1 MASQSRDAA
10 IVGIYELPE
19 RKVAGLS
26 PLQIKAEC
34 AAKALA
40 DAGLTW
46 SDVDAIYDAG
56 EAGGG
61 MAVAEYFGLHPRVMD
76 TTGVGGS
83 SYEFHA
89 AHARRDIAAGRANVA
104 LLTYGSIQA
113 SAATRRDTGAG
124 GGGGGVPDP
133 DSNMGRPWGQTLISM
148 YALAAQRHMHEF
160 GTTSEQLAEIATATR
175 AHAMRNPQ
183 AVKAMEDLLFRDIRE
198 TTVEDV
204 VTSRMIAT
212 PLRLLDCCMVS
223 DGGGAVVIAS
233 PEVAR
238 GCAKPPVWIIG
249 AGEAIGLSAR
259 TAATSRRARGRS
271 PRRSRSARRA
281 SAPDEIDIAMVYD
294 SFTITVL
301 MLLED
306 LGFCAKGEGGAWV
319 EGGRLRWDHARR
331 PGAQHRRRR
340 PLLEPPRHARH
351 LPAAGGGPAVAR
363 RVHVAGG
370 GRGAGRRPRQRRP
383 TGEPALGRHDRAGT
397 GLGRTAM
404 TDATRPLPSLAD
416 PDTGPFWQATKAHE
430 LRYQVCDDCNTVVFY
445 PRRHCTGCVG
455 GALSWRTSKGEG
467 AIYSYSVVQLS
478 RHPFFG
484 QKIPYA
490 VALIDLDEGF
500 RMLSSVVGVD
510 GSGGGV
516 ERGPARRVGVGGPR
530 RSRDPPLPPGLAARA
545 SVERKRDGDR
555 SGAEGARLHVAE
567 WAGRE
572 RARWRATRAGG

>member
-26 PLQIKAEC
+26 KLQIKAEC

-104 LLTYGSIQA
+104 LLTYGSTQA
-113 SAATRRDTGAG
+113 SGGGRGG

-133 DSNMGRPWGQTLISM
+133 DSNMARPWGQTLISM
-148 YALAAQRHMHEF
+148 YAMAAQRHMHEY

-183 AVKAMEDLLFRDIRE
+183 AVKAMEVLLFRDIRE

-204 VTSRMIAT
+204 VTSRMIAN
-212 PLRLLDCCMVS
+212 PLHLLDCCMVS
-223 DGGGAVVIAS
+223 DGGGAVIIAS
-233 PEVAR
+233 PDVAR

-249 AGEAIGLSAR
+249 AGEAIGYRENGGDITTSAGAQ
-259 TAATSRRARGRS
+259 AAPIAFGEAGVR
-271 PRRSRSARRA
+271 
-281 SAPDEIDIAMVYD
+281 PDEIDIAMVYD

-319 EGGRLRWDHARR
+319 EGGRLRWDQA
-331 PGAQHRRRR
+331 
-340 PLLEPPRHARH
+340 
-351 LPAAGGGPAVAR
+351 GGPALNTD
-363 RVHVAGG
+363 GG
-370 GRGAGRRPRQRRP
+370 GLSSNHPGMRGIFLLLEAARQLR
-383 TGEPALGRHDRAGT
+383 GEST
-397 GLGRTAM
+397 
-404 TDATRPLPSLAD
+404 S
-416 PDTGPFWQATKAHE
+416 
-430 LRYQVCDDCNTVVFY
+430 QV
-445 PRRHCTGCVG
+445 
-455 GALSWRTSKGEG
+455 EG
-467 AIYSYSVVQLS
+467 AAL
-478 RHPFFG
+478 
-484 QKIPYA
+484 A
-490 VALIDLDEGF
+490 VAHGNGGQLANQH
-500 RMLSSVVGVD
+500 
-510 GSGGGV
+510 SGGTIV
-516 ERGPARRVGVGGPR
+516 LAR
-530 RSRDPPLPPGLAARA
+530 D
-545 SVERKRDGDR
+545 
-555 SGAEGARLHVAE
+555 
-567 WAGRE
+567 
-572 RARWRATRAGG
+572 

>member
-46 SDVDAIYDAG
+46 SDVDALYDAG

-61 MAVAEYFGLHPRVMD
+61 MSVAEYFGLHPRVMD

-148 YALAAQRHMHEF
+148 YAMAAQRHMHEF

-249 AGEAIGLSAR
+249 AGEAIGYRENGGDITTSAG
-259 TAATSRRARGRS
+259 AQ
-271 PRRSRSARRA
+271 
-281 SAPDEIDIAMVYD
+281 SAPIAFGEAGVRPGEIDIAMVYD

-319 EGGRLRWDHARR
+319 EGGRLRWDHA
-331 PGAQHRRRR
+331 
-340 PLLEPPRHARH
+340 
-351 LPAAGGGPAVAR
+351 GGPALNTD
-363 RVHVAGG
+363 GG
-370 GRGAGRRPRQRRP
+370 GLSSNHPGMRGIFLLLEAARQLR
-383 TGEPALGRHDRAGT
+383 GEST
-397 GLGRTAM
+397 
-404 TDATRPLPSLAD
+404 S
-416 PDTGPFWQATKAHE
+416 
-430 LRYQVCDDCNTVVFY
+430 QV
-445 PRRHCTGCVG
+445 
-455 GALSWRTSKGEG
+455 EG
-467 AIYSYSVVQLS
+467 AAL
-478 RHPFFG
+478 
-484 QKIPYA
+484 A
-490 VALIDLDEGF
+490 VAHGNGGQLANQH
-500 RMLSSVVGVD
+500 
-510 GSGGGV
+510 SGGTIV
-516 ERGPARRVGVGGPR
+516 LAR
-530 RSRDPPLPPGLAARA
+530 D
-545 SVERKRDGDR
+545 
-555 SGAEGARLHVAE
+555 
-567 WAGRE
+567 
-572 RARWRATRAGG
+572 